1 MRVAILGAG
10 SIGFATAALLARDGH
25 QPILWSPS
33 GRRTA
38 DLATGAAL
46 QASGVVEGSFHP
58 TVAATC
64 AEALAEADVAYIAV
78 PGYAHRAVIDAMAP
92 HLRSDQP
99 VIFSSHMSFSL
110 LYLLQRRADYGPAP
124 QVIAWGTTVV
134 TGRQTGP
141 AEVTVANIRAKVD
154 MTALPASAGADAQTL
169 CTALFGDRF
178 VLRDGLAAIA
188 LSNLNPQNHLAIAL
202 CNITRMEKGEHWL
215 QYDNITGAVGRL
227 LEALDRERLA
237 VAAAY
242 GVGVKTLLEHF
253 RLSFGAEGDSMAAQ
267 AASLA
272 ARGADVV
279 APKTLDSRYVT
290 EDVPFGLWP
299 TVCLAEAAGVP
310 APLHRA
316 GVEMMSALY
325 GRNFAAENDIL
336 PALTELPA
344 TLKSWISNAAP

>member
-25 QPILWSPS
+25 QPVLWSPS
-33 GRRTA
+33 GRRTEA
-38 DLATGAAL
+38 LAAGAAL
-46 QASGVVEGSFHP
+46 EARGVVEGAFHP
-58 TVAATC
+58 AVAHSC
-64 AEALAEADVAYIAV
+64 ADALAGADVAYVAV

-92 HLRSDQP
+92 HLRPDQP
-99 VIFSSHMSFSL
+99 VVFSSHMSFSL
-110 LYLLQRRADYGPAP
+110 LYLLQRRAEHGPAP

-141 AEVTVANIRAKVD
+141 AAVTVSNIRAKVD
-154 MTALPASAGADAQTL
+154 MAVLPSAAVAEAKDL
-169 CTALFGDRF
+169 CTTLFGDRF
-178 VLRDGLAAIA
+178 VSRDGLAAIA

-202 CNITRMEKGEHWL
+202 CNITRMEKGEHWQ
-215 QYDNITGAVGRL
+215 QYANITGAVGRL

-253 RLSFGAEGDSMAAQ
+253 RLSFGAEGDTMAAQ

-272 ARGADVV
+272 ARGADVT
-279 APKTLDSRYVT
+279 APATLDSRYVT

-299 TVCLAEAAGVP
+299 TVCLARAAGVP
-310 APLHRA
+310 VPLHIA
-316 GVEMMSALY
+316 GVDMMSALY
-325 GRNFAAENDIL
+325 GRDFAGENDIL
-336 PALTELPA
+336 PALDGLTA
-344 TLKSWISNAAP
+344 TLRSWIR